1 MNRSRGSRAILQWTI
16 NSRDSV
22 IADVR
27 HQTMSRDSSTFCNQ
41 INDAGRMIE
50 DATMNDLREVIG
62 RSHMSRQLDVSL
74 ARNHDMDSG
83 IEIIGTPDG
92 TAIFGCEDSLRGS
105 FAFYYCDPLKAVD
118 LVRIG
123 IHEVPKYAY
132 CENLDNVVQIA
143 ELFFQVGELDRRFS
157 WMVDV
162 DVGNGVSRENLLTV
176 GNDLPLGEFIER
188 VKQRHTE

>member
-1 MNRSRGSRAILQWTI
+1 MT
-16 NSRDSV
+16 
-22 IADVR
+22 
-27 HQTMSRDSSTFCNQ
+27 
-41 INDAGRMIE
+41 E

-62 RSHMSRQLDVSL
+62 RSQTSRQLDVSL

-105 FAFYYCDPLKAVD
+105 FAFYYYDPLKAVD
-118 LVRIG
+118 VVRIG

-176 GNDLPLGEFIER
+176 GNDLPLGEFIAR